1 MHANKANRPSRTS
14 DEDIEPQMLDK
25 EMAAV
30 GIDLEALRYGNLDG
44 EELAVERLLTGE
56 SIPRRRQPPASER
69 DLATKWGVS
78 GFDTATSGGLKTR
91 NSYSQ
96 AVKGKTVTF
105 GDQQNPRTRER
116 AAKPAEGSA
125 PVAAPPRNERPSEDS
140 AALFSDTDSAS
151 TATSSVSDTD
161 EIGDEDT
168 KKWRKAKYKVSPIP
182 IIQQPLSYAKY
193 FPNWFD
199 IKKEDKGEEEDDT
212 PSTRTWGINTMI
224 PMLPN
229 LDPVDYRMFQEVLT
243 KIKQETFETFESW
256 SDSEAEEA
264 YQLQE
269 AIENSRTT
277 YLAEQGR
284 SRREGSSQSS
294 QRTSPIH
301 LGALIVEVESE
312 IEGPPKAGP
321 SLKESEPSASRA
333 GQDKKK
339 PKKKRFTKEEK
350 GKNVPRDEEQRSFLK
365 RFASCQPEEPKGA
378 PKVRRADPKPSRRKL
393 ASSFRRERSQMP
405 DGVFFNSARRRHA
418 PVDSSEDEDDS
429 PPSSPP
435 TSDHSLP
442 PSPLSLSSSSDD
454 DSDGESSTSSES
466 SNDSDSGKDK
476 KRKKA
481 SEKRKKKK
489 YLKEKR
495 RLKKVLSGV
504 KIKPPFVW
512 QGKPDL
518 EIFDQRVYDVDT
530 WLELN
535 GIDDKLA
542 LRVVKP
548 FMSGQAAKFFMKH
561 IATEVHKW
569 TMKKLYAALF
579 NYCFPTDFKEMLR
592 EQLMGAQQ
600 GTSKVRDFI
609 RDLETLA
616 ARFADI
622 TDMQLTQIFWGGIHQ
637 YLRLYLIEKG
647 KNPEVTKLSTLV
659 KYATRKENA
668 MEAKCREEKAF
679 TGRHGR
685 TWGRFQSRTTGPEP
699 IKPAEQHH
707 NGQKGNNPSKSSTE
721 TKEKTHQNRPKEQ
734 KPPRPNK
741 LSKEERDRLRA
752 EGKCFNCK
760 ETGHESRNCPKR
772 KTAKAPTI
780 QAGSI
785 RFNNIEKL
793 AKKARDTEVGVA
805 SAQFDPEHLETD
817 MEDPDDDASLEIHDV
832 NYIEIIGALIQEE
845 GGLTNEEMNDRIQI
859 IDLGDCLEVIDWE
872 DSPGESYIITKEDIR
887 REGFDIN
894 EALTHLDITE
904 HQEIESRDDW
914 VPRTASWLHMRTA
927 ALLEGTEPDARV
939 QVDTVP
945 GGYQVTILEEGISFW
960 VSENELNERTF
971 EIGTK
976 LEQVRDE
983 NQVLDSEEDADAY
996 QDRQRRHLKQ
1006 SRQRRKVMLGAV
1018 TTKRPKRTAMIGDPD
1033 NTVNA
1038 LERNAMRT

>member
-1 MHANKANRPSRTS
+1 MHAYKANRSPRTS
-14 DEDIEPQMLDK
+14 DEDIEPQTLDK

-30 GIDLEALRYGNLDG
+30 GIDLEALRYGLSDG

-56 SIPRRRQPPASER
+56 SIPRRRQPPISEH
-69 DLATKWGVS
+69 DLAIKWGVS
-78 GFDTATSGGLKTR
+78 GFDPDAGEGRKTR
-91 NSYSQ
+91 STYSQ

-105 GDQQNPRTRER
+105 GDQQDSCTGER
-116 AAKPAEGSA
+116 AAYLVEDSA
-125 PVAAPPRNERPSEDS
+125 YDAAPPGNERPSENS

-151 TATSSVSDTD
+151 SATSSVSDTD
-161 EIGDEDT
+161 EVGDEDT
-168 KKWRKAKYKVSPIP
+168 KEWRKAKYKASPISVIKP
-182 IIQQPLSYAKY
+182 NLSYAKY

-199 IKKEDKGEEEDDT
+199 VKREDKEEEDDDA
-212 PSTRTWGINTMI
+212 PSTRTWGINSMI

-284 SRREGSSQSS
+284 SRGEGSSQNS
-294 QRTSPIH
+294 QRTSQIH

-321 SLKESEPSASRA
+321 SLKEPEASASRA
-333 GQDKKK
+333 GLDKKK

-365 RFASCQPEEPKGA
+365 RFASCQPEELKKA
-378 PKVRRADPKPSRRKL
+378 PKVRRANPKPSIRKS
-393 ASSFRRERSQMP
+393 ASSFKRERSQMP
-405 DGVFFNSARRRHA
+405 DGVFFNSARRKHA
-418 PVDSSEDEDDS
+418 PVDSSDDENDS

-435 TSDHSLP
+435 TSDH
-442 PSPLSLSSSSDD
+442 PSPPSSSSSSSSSED
-454 DSDGESSTSSES
+454 DSDGESSNSSTSSD
-466 SNDSDSGKDK
+466 DSDSGKDK

-481 SEKRKKKK
+481 SEKKKKKK

-518 EIFDQRVYDVDT
+518 EIFDQWVYDVDT

-561 IATEVHKW
+561 VATEVHKW

-637 YLRLYLIEKG
+637 YLR
-647 KNPEVTKLSTLV
+647 
-659 KYATRKENA
+659 
-668 MEAKCREEKAF
+668 
-679 TGRHGR
+679 
-685 TWGRFQSRTTGPEP
+685 
-699 IKPAEQHH
+699 
-707 NGQKGNNPSKSSTE
+707 
-721 TKEKTHQNRPKEQ
+721 
-734 KPPRPNK
+734 
-741 LSKEERDRLRA
+741 
-752 EGKCFNCK
+752 
-760 ETGHESRNCPKR
+760 
-772 KTAKAPTI
+772 
-780 QAGSI
+780 
-785 RFNNIEKL
+785 
-793 AKKARDTEVGVA
+793 
-805 SAQFDPEHLETD
+805 
-817 MEDPDDDASLEIHDV
+817 ED
-832 NYIEIIGALIQEE
+832 Y
-845 GGLTNEEMNDRIQI
+845 T
-859 IDLGDCLEVIDWE
+859 
-872 DSPGESYIITKEDIR
+872 
-887 REGFDIN
+887 
-894 EALTHLDITE
+894 
-904 HQEIESRDDW
+904 
-914 VPRTASWLHMRTA
+914 
-927 ALLEGTEPDARV
+927 
-939 QVDTVP
+939 
-945 GGYQVTILEEGISFW
+945 
-960 VSENELNERTF
+960 
-971 EIGTK
+971 
-976 LEQVRDE
+976 
-983 NQVLDSEEDADAY
+983 
-996 QDRQRRHLKQ
+996 
-1006 SRQRRKVMLGAV
+1006 
-1018 TTKRPKRTAMIGDPD
+1018 
-1033 NTVNA
+1033 
-1038 LERNAMRT
+1038 